1 MVDQKKKF
9 PVDLLVGVTMRK
21 IFVSSFFLSLSIAL
35 FLFDASFA
43 QENTPFGA
51 DRHGTK
57 NVTCKE
63 CHGEKNEIAAP
74 DINQCSKCHAP
85 DEIEKKT
92 RGIKPQNPHVSPH
105 YGNKLE
111 CTLCHLQHAA
121 PENYCAQ
128 CHSFD
133 FKVK

>member
-35 FLFDASFA
+35 FLFDASSA

-51 DRHGTK
+51 DRHGIK

-74 DINQCSKCHAP
+74 DI
-85 DEIEKKT
+85 T
-92 RGIKPQNPHVSPH
+92 W
-105 YGNKLE
+105 L
-111 CTLCHLQHAA
+111 
-121 PENYCAQ
+121 
-128 CHSFD
+128 
-133 FKVK
+133 

>member
-35 FLFDASFA
+35 FLFDASSA

-51 DRHGTK
+51 DRHGIK

-63 CHGEKNEIAAP
+63 CH
-74 DINQCSKCHAP
+74 INQCSKCHAP

>member
-1 MVDQKKKF
+1 MKR
-9 PVDLLVGVTMRK
+9 LLL
-21 IFVSSFFLSLSIAL
+21 SSFLLSVAL
-35 FLFDASFA
+35 FYFDASFA
-43 QENTPFGA
+43 QESAPLGA
-51 DRHGTK
+51 DRHGVK

-63 CHGEKNEIAAP
+63 C
-74 DINQCSKCHAP
+74 QCSKCHAP

-92 RGIKPQNPHVSPH
+92 QGIKPQNPHVSPH

-128 CHSFD
+128 CHSFN

>member
-1 MVDQKKKF
+1 MKR
-9 PVDLLVGVTMRK
+9 LLL
-21 IFVSSFFLSLSIAL
+21 SSFLLSVAL
-35 FLFDASFA
+35 FYFDASFA
-43 QENTPFGA
+43 QESAPLGA
-51 DRHGTK
+51 DRHGVK
-57 NVTCKE
+57 NVTCK
-63 CHGEKNEIAAP
+63 
-74 DINQCSKCHAP
+74 QCSKCHAP

-92 RGIKPQNPHVSPH
+92 QGIKPQNPHVSPH

-128 CHSFD
+128 CHSFN

>member
-1 MVDQKKKF
+1 MKR
-9 PVDLLVGVTMRK
+9 LLL
-21 IFVSSFFLSLSIAL
+21 SSFLLSVAL
-35 FLFDASFA
+35 FYFDASFA
-43 QENTPFGA
+43 QESAPLGA
-51 DRHGTK
+51 DRHGVK

-63 CHGEKNEIAAP
+63 CHGEKNEITAP

-85 DEIEKKT
+85 DEIEKK
-92 RGIKPQNPHVSPH
+92 
-105 YGNKLE
+105 
-111 CTLCHLQHAA
+111 HAA

>member
-1 MVDQKKKF
+1 MKR
-9 PVDLLVGVTMRK
+9 LLL
-21 IFVSSFFLSLSIAL
+21 SSFLLSVAL
-35 FLFDASFA
+35 FYFDASFA
-43 QENTPFGA
+43 QESAPLGA
-51 DRHGTK
+51 DRHGVK

-63 CHGEKNEIAAP
+63 CHGEKNEITAP

-92 RGIKPQNPHVSPH
+92 QGIKPQNPHVSPH
-105 YGNKLE
+105 YGNKLD

-121 PENYCAQ
+121 PDNYCAQ

>member
-35 FLFDASFA
+35 FLFDASSA

-51 DRHGTK
+51 DRHGIK

-121 PENYCAQ
+121 PENY
-128 CHSFD
+128 SR
-133 FKVK
+133 VW

>member
-1 MVDQKKKF
+1 MKR
-9 PVDLLVGVTMRK
+9 LLL
-21 IFVSSFFLSLSIAL
+21 SSFLLSVAL
-35 FLFDASFA
+35 FYFDASFA
-43 QENTPFGA
+43 QESAPLGA
-51 DRHGTK
+51 DRHG
-57 NVTCKE
+57 E
-63 CHGEKNEIAAP
+63 RNEITAP

-92 RGIKPQNPHVSPH
+92 QGIKPQNPHVSPH